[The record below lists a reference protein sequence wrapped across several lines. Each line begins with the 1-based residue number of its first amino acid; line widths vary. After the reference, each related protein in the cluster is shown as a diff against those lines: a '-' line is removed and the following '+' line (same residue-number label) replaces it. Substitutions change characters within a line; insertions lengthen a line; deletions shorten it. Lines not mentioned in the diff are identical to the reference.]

1 MNIKSKPIH
10 MKYFSRPLYLLAVGM
25 MVFISC
31 SNKGSSTRSSK
42 DTSEKKF
49 DPAGEQKQS
58 DTYDPKVTATDT
70 MYKNK
75 DSIPK

>member
-1 MNIKSKPIH
+1 
-10 MKYFSRPLYLLAVGM
+10 MKYFSRSYCLLAAAAIIFV
-25 MVFISC
+25 SC
-31 SNKGSSTRSSK
+31 GSDKGGAKEVSK

-49 DPAGEQKQS
+49 DPAGYQKHG

-75 DSIPK
+75 DSVPRSKDK